1 MKSVSILTFSLFAF
15 ILLAFTPVNTTTWK
29 ADSGHAY
36 LGFTVKYM
44 GLIDFR
50 GTFSSFD
57 ATITTS
63 KEDFSDATVELT
75 GDVKSIFTGNDGR
88 DNHLRSAD
96 FFDAEKYPQ
105 FTFKS
110 TSFKKTGE
118 NVYTV
123 SGPMTFHGV
132 TKDIS
137 LTAYNTGISKHPSD
151 NTPITGFKITGTFKR
166 LDFGISPDSPPA
178 FLSDEVTL
186 EADVIFAK
194 AQ

>member
-1 MKSVSILTFSLFAF
+1 MKSVSIFSLTFVAF
-15 ILLAFTPVNTTTWK
+15 VLLAFTPVTSTTWK
-29 ADSGHAY
+29 ADSGHSY
-36 LGFTVKYM
+36 LGFTVKHM

-63 KEDFSDATVELT
+63 KPDFSDAVVELT
-75 GDVKSIFTGNDGR
+75 GDVKSIYTGSEGR

-110 TSFKKTGE
+110 TGFRKTGE
-118 NVYTV
+118 NEYLVT
-123 SGPMTFHGV
+123 GPMTFHGV

-137 LTAYNTGISKHPSD
+137 LKAIHTGTGNHPMD
-151 NTPITGFKITGTFKR
+151 NTPLSGWKVKGTFKR
-166 LDFGISPDSPPA
+166 LDFGIAADTPTA
-178 FLSDEVTL
+178 FLGDEVTL
-186 EADVIFAK
+186 EADIIFAS